1 MFSLY
6 TFLFSFDGQRQIFHY
21 VLEIITIYQFQQIR
35 RTVHPTNFYFSFFN
49 DVLELSKNT
58 FSIHCFVLN
67 LFL

>member
-35 RTVHPTNFYFSFFN
+35 RTVHPTNFYFSF
-49 DVLELSKNT
+49 LT
-58 FSIHCFVLN
+58 MC
-67 LFL
+67 